1 MGNNSTCLD
10 DSQVKELKIDLYSLI
25 DFDLQA
31 YRDYYDYPS
40 NFPSIDS
47 TAKVD
52 YKGISD
58 ATREKIEDTL
68 SERYDRQGAR

>member
-1 MGNNSTCLD
+1 MYDIDGLYWEMKGVVKNNFGIYTTKAD
-10 DSQVKELKIDLYSLI
+10 TKKLYCIFRL
-25 DFDLQA
+25 A
-31 YRDYYDYPS
+31 
-40 NFPSIDS
+40 PSIDS

-68 SERYDRQGAR
+68 AERYDRQGAR